1 MGKKKPFFMSAIF
14 SLAIIVAGLSLP
26 GKVTVLAAS
35 KNEAAINIT
44 DIVMKKGQSRTLK
57 LSGTKKKVTWK
68 SSKKSVVKVNSKG
81 KMTAKKR
88 GTATVTGTV
97 KQNKKQSAKKYTCKV
112 RVSAAGKKDKKVLVA
127 YFSQTGTT
135 KAVASK
141 IHKLTGGDILRIRE
155 KDTYPKDYDK
165 TVARAKRELN
175 KNARPKITSVVA
187 NMKDYDIIY
196 IGYPIWWHST
206 PKVVD
211 TFLAKYNLKGK
222 TVIPFCTSGG
232 SDISES
238 MDEIKK
244 FCKGSTILEG
254 YTADSGS
261 TKEIRN
267 WLIRIG
273 MLGDNKI
280 DDTSSV
286 KPSQGPTL
294 SPSPTTPSTPQPPE
308 ESQSPEPSIQPSPV
322 VPPSIPPE
330 NTDSGKKKL
339 IVYFSWSS
347 NTEKMATYIQEQTGG
362 DLLRLQPVNPY
373 PEDYGEC
380 GNVAREE
387 RDNNARPEIAN
398 LPVSLSEYDTILV
411 GYPIW
416 WHTAPMIIGTFLEN
430 YDLSGMDIYPFTQSA
445 SMDIEQFG
453 NSMNFIRENAL
464 GATVH
469 DGLFVRATDTTGIYN
484 YLEGNRLIK

>member
-1 MGKKKPFFMSAIF
+1 
-14 SLAIIVAGLSLP
+14 
-26 GKVTVLAAS
+26 
-35 KNEAAINIT
+35 
-44 DIVMKKGQSRTLK
+44 MKKGQSRTLK
-57 LSGTKKKVTWK
+57 ISGTKKKVTWK
-68 SSKKSVVKVNSKG
+68 SSKPSVVKVGSKG
-81 KMTAKKR
+81 KMTAKKS

-97 KQNKKQSAKKYTCKV
+97 KQDKKQSVKEYTCKV
-112 RVSAAGKKDKKVLVA
+112 QVSAAGKKGKKILVA
-127 YFSQTGTT
+127 CFSQTGTT
-135 KAVASK
+135 KAVATK

-155 KDTYPKDYDK
+155 KDKYPKDYNK
-165 TVARAKRELN
+165 TVDRVKKELK
-175 KNARPKITSVVA
+175 KNARPKITSVAA
-187 NMKDYDIIY
+187 NMKDYDVIY
-196 IGYPIWWHST
+196 IGYSVWGHST

-238 MDEIKK
+238 MNVIRKL
-244 FCKGSTILEG
+244 CKGSTILEG

-261 TKEIRN
+261 TNEIRS
-267 WLIRIG
+267 WLTRIG
-273 MLGDNKI
+273 MLGDNKNN
-280 DDTSSV
+280 DTPSAT
-286 KPSQGPTL
+286 PSQEPAPSL
-294 SPSPTTPSTPQPPE
+294 SPATPSIPQPPE

-322 VPPSIPPE
+322 VPPSNTPE

-347 NTEKMATYIQEQTGG
+347 NTERMATYIQEQTGG
-362 DLLRLQPVNPY
+362 DLLRIQPVNPY

-380 GNVAREE
+380 GGAARKE
-387 RDNNARPEIAN
+387 RDNNVRPEIVN
-398 LPVSLSEYDTILV
+398 LPDSLSGYDTILA

-430 YDLSGMDIYPFTQSA
+430 YDLSGMDICPFTQSA
-445 SMDIEQFG
+445 SMDTEQFG
-453 NSMNFIRENAL
+453 NSMNFIRENAP

-484 YLEGNRLIK
+484 YLEGNGLIK